1 MALYYNSHYT
11 QSADM
16 LGKPDYSNIF
26 QFMLDELA
34 SNPSDIDV
42 VSVSLASLSRKRH
55 MARNTVIKIVD
66 HLIEIGLLA
75 NASNGSCK
83 NKFMIQLGRYVSL
96 MSAFLQLKDDTDKQ
110 NFTDALLQNDYA
122 TLDKMGY
129 VYLEDGRE
137 QYYGMKSRFLP
148 KVIKNEQFT
157 ENCSKMNTF
166 DENVQ
171 NCTESSKVFKNEHFI
186 EKCSKMSKK
195 SENAQFWAI
204 LLDEYAQN
212 VAKNAQN
219 YTASEYMAMEIEQKC
234 SILINSTELDGLFDD
249 PIAFFEQF
257 PATQMF
263 ILGIL
268 HANLL
273 YQKCSFLKS
282 NCSFLN
288 IFEAQYNNNI
298 NKKKFGIEDSSKESS
313 SLSKTSFEQD
323 EEIDDEEWEPIKF
336 FQTKVKKKKEYPHF
350 QESEVREWL
359 DHPELCVNDDY
370 KLFLYNL
377 ILEIEPRY
385 HVEEERDE
393 EGNIIKEESY
403 DDTPIVEQST
413 LQEILKSALEFTE
426 EAIQDKQLKLDY
438 EDGEQI
444 LPVNI
449 DTFDSDRLL
458 SLLDWEGVNT
468 GANDKEL
475 RYQVDWSKINIIDQ
489 ELIPVIDKTNR
500 TTRRSAESIDQVDD
514 ERTLDK
520 EYEKQLF
527 NCENTSQLSP
537 IESIVSTILREYFQQ
552 DETGDIVLINHGA
565 FIPRDVLKGYTLQYR
580 ESGITLQDIAK
591 VTRRCKLDDHEN
603 LSTRAQ
609 RMFSALQIQY
619 WNNKHG
625 YQSLIS

>member
-1 MALYYNSHYT
+1 MHYNTHYIDII
-11 QSADM
+11 SM
-16 LGKPDYSNIF
+16 MNKPSYFAVF
-26 QFMLDELA
+26 QFMLDKLLVEKP
-34 SNPSDIDV
+34 NNDIIH
-42 VSVSLASLSRKRH
+42 LSLSQIANECHVYRH
-55 MARNTVIKIVD
+55 GLTEVIDTLERAK
-66 HLIEIGLLA
+66 LISNVSASKCKNRFQIHVGRLVALISTFHNLKDTEKAQFSEALFTGNESVLKSYGVQETPEMRDIYWGNKGKYLPLVEIGQNEENCTISTNFDKNGLNQPECSKLDDFGQFIDNWTKTA
-75 NASNGSCK
+75 NFCESGLYD
-83 NKFMIQLGRYVSL
+83 QSL
-96 MSAFLQLKDDTDKQ
+96 IT
-110 NFTDALLQNDYA
+110 
-122 TLDKMGY
+122 
-129 VYLEDGRE
+129 
-137 QYYGMKSRFLP
+137 
-148 KVIKNEQFT
+148 QFT
-157 ENCSKMNTF
+157 HKTGLKRQF
-166 DENVQ
+166 LDII
-171 NCTESSKVFKNEHFI
+171 KVEI
-186 EKCSKMSKK
+186 G
-195 SENAQFWAI
+195 QFYG
-204 LLDEYAQN
+204 E
-212 VAKNAQN
+212 
-219 YTASEYMAMEIEQKC
+219 
-234 SILINSTELDGLFDD
+234 ELDDEALEEVFTNTHSFMCRYPHVKLVVLGLIMDFSLQQNWSKSSNQLVE
-249 PIAFFEQF
+249 IGQF
-257 PATQMF
+257 
-263 ILGIL
+263 LGTV
-268 HANLL
+268 
-273 YQKCSFLKS
+273 Y
-282 NCSFLN
+282 
-288 IFEAQYNNNI
+288 NNI

-336 FQTKVKKKKEYPHF
+336 FQTKVKKKKDYPHF

-377 ILEIEPRY
+377 IIEIEIRY
-385 HVEEERDE
+385 HVEEKRDE
-393 EGNIIKEESY
+393 EGNITREESY
-403 DDTPIVEQST
+403 DDTPIIEQST

-449 DTFDSDRLL
+449 DTFDPDRLL

>member
-1 MALYYNSHYT
+1 MALYYNSHYI
-11 QSADM
+11 QAVRM
-16 LGKPDYSNIF
+16 MGKPNCYLVF
-26 QFMLDELA
+26 QFMLDRLA
-34 SNPSDIDV
+34 EEKSEHDIIHVSAASIASACNIYRNGMNDIIQQLCNAKLISN
-42 VSVSLASLSRKRH
+42 VSQSK
-55 MARNTVIKIVD
+55 
-66 HLIEIGLLA
+66 
-75 NASNGSCK
+75 CK
-83 NKFMIQLGRYVSL
+83 NTFQIHIARYVSL
-96 MSAFLQLKDDTDKQ
+96 ISAYMKLDDDKRDQFTQAMYEGNERLLKE
-110 NFTDALLQNDYA
+110 FGVCEEPG
-122 TLDKMGY
+122 M
-129 VYLEDGRE
+129 RE
-137 QYYGMKSRFLP
+137 QFLGIKSKYLP
-148 KVIKNEQFT
+148 NLHGIEQ
-157 ENCSKMNTF
+157 NA
-166 DENVQ
+166 Q
-171 NCTESSKVFKNEHFI
+171 NCTEQCKNEEI
-186 EKCSKMSKK
+186 ALNSAKQPKMLYLVQIPEKCTK
-195 SENAQFWAI
+195 SCKNGDFAPFYTHILEQFKEDIALKRAFLDI
-204 LLDEYAQN
+204 LDAEIASN
-212 VAKNAQN
+212 SAKSVSN
-219 YTASEYMAMEIEQKC
+219 
-234 SILINSTELDGLFDD
+234 LELESVFSV
-249 PIAFFEQF
+249 PESFFEQY
-257 PATQMF
+257 PTTKTLV
-263 ILGIL
+263 LGIIAEISLLQNCTKTSIGL
-268 HANLL
+268 HEIV
-273 YQKCSFLKS
+273 QFLGTV
-282 NCSFLN
+282 
-288 IFEAQYNNNI
+288 YNNI
-298 NKKKFGIEDSSKESS
+298 KNKKKFGIEDSSKESS

-336 FQTKVKKKKEYPHF
+336 FQTKVKKKKDYPHF

-377 ILEIEPRY
+377 ILEIEIRY
-385 HVEEERDE
+385 HVEEKRDE
-393 EGNIIKEESY
+393 EGNITREESY

-489 ELIPVIDKTNR
+489 ELIPVVDKTNR